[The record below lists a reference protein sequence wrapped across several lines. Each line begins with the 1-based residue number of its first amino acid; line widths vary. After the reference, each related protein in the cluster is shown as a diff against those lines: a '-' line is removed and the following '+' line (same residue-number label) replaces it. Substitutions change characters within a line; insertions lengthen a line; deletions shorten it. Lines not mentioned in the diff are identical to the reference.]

1 MLNKKWFTLAEL
13 IVSIAI
19 TWILILWVTQSILY
33 ISENLNNNKNELN
46 IFSDINE
53 FIMDSYKFD
62 YNSWVIISNS
72 WIYQSLLIYDN
83 NFNWVLVWVFSS
95 TGWYNYY
102 LSDNN
107 YVWNNYFGYFKTIP
121 QTTTWIINNNSTVKN
136 LNFNNWKT
144 YQNLWVYDFS
154 IKNTNLTNIYELN
167 IDFLKNLPPNNTL
180 KQNINKS
187 NSENIL
193 KIIVNL

>member
-62 YNSWVIISNS
+62 YNSWIIISNS

-95 TGWYNYY
+95 TGGYNYY

-107 YVWNNYFGYFKTIP
+107 YVWNNYYGYFKTIP

-144 YQNLWVYDFS
+144 YQNLWVYDFT

-193 KIIVNL
+193 KITVNL